1 MYEAGLT
8 CMRCRHNYEP
18 CIISGYP
25 LRKGAVVN
33 CRSCNRGGLKEYWNI
48 YL

>member
-25 LRKGAVVN
+25 LRKVN
-33 CRSCNRGGLKEYWNI
+33 YILIFIINF
-48 YL
+48 